1 MTMRA
6 PSLASRAAVAA
17 PRPEAD
23 PVITT
28 HIPSLAIWFS
38 SIYPRYDKGDLAY
51 AYLTRIPN
59 DGYRHADIGACHQRR
74 FSPSWTEQSKH
85 PACPVRLNR
94 RRGTLWRRVRISLPR
109 PPGGFL
115 PTSPTP

>member
-17 PRPEAD
+17 PNPEAD

-38 SIYPRYDKGDLAY
+38 FSASVVTDRDLAY
-51 AYLTRIPN
+51 RLAGTSWVKSVTWNNSEWRIMPLPQAALRTSALVT
-59 DGYRHADIGACHQRR
+59 DGAFPHHGVNKGSA
-74 FSPSWTEQSKH
+74 
-85 PACPVRLNR
+85 L
-94 RRGTLWRRVRISLPR
+94 
-109 PPGGFL
+109 
-115 PTSPTP
+115 